1 MKLHLLIPTLAA
13 LATGLSALT
22 GVAAPQDEAPSLR
35 TLAEIDGDPDTFTDA
50 EREKMDV
57 LARVLG
63 TDPSAAPARPA
74 ALDAP
79 SRSANETALEG
90 L

>member
-35 TLAEIDGDPDTFTDA
+35 ALAEIDGDPDTFTDA

-63 TDPSAAPARPA
+63 AAPARPA